1 MIQKLCPKCRA
12 VYIPHYARMCDACAE
27 KAQRR
32 IEERERENKRARD
45 RRYSKKRDPEIEAF
59 YNSKE
64 WRQLRAYKISQDYM
78 CEECEGDP
86 KPAVDVHHVVPIRED
101 WSRRLDITNLHSV
114 CAACHSKHHPR
125 PTRGGRTHGTKQ
137 GTDRPG
143 HT

>member
-27 KAQRR
+27 KLKRR
-32 IEERERENKRARD
+32 IDERARESKRARD
-45 RRYSKKRDPEIEAF
+45 LKYAQTRDPEITAF

-64 WRQLRAYKISQDYM
+64 WRALRSYKISRDYM

-101 WSRRLDITNLHSV
+101 WDRRLDITNLHSV
-114 CAACHSKHHPR
+114 CAACHAKNHPR
-125 PTRGGRTHGTKQ
+125 QTRGGRSRGKK
-137 GTDRPG
+137 
-143 HT
+143 